1 MTNPYAPPQAGVD
14 DIPEPQAF
22 AVPADRGTRLGA
34 AILDSVVFV
43 LAVYLPLIVTLFS
56 TARMEMAPP
65 EEADQFERLAVGG
78 AVVGLI
84 GFVIWAWF
92 TLKFMARNSQSIAKK
107 WLQIKVVRAD
117 GSQVSLGRLILL
129 RNAVVWILSLIP
141 MFGIV
146 DVLFIFGESR
156 QCLHDRIADTIVI
169 KA

>member
-14 DIPEPQAF
+14 DISEPQAF

-169 KA
+169 NA

>member
-14 DIPEPQAF
+14 DISEPQAF
-22 AVPADRGTRLGA
+22 VVPADRGTRLGA
-34 AILDSVVFV
+34 AILDSVIFV
-43 LAVYLPLIVTLFS
+43 LAVYLPLMVTLFS
-56 TARMEMAPP
+56 TARMEVAP
-65 EEADQFERLAVGG
+65 EEADQFEQLAVGG
-78 AVVGLI
+78 AVVGLV
-84 GFVIWAWF
+84 GLAIWASF

-117 GSQVSLGRLILL
+117 GARVSLGRLILL
-129 RNAVVWILSLIP
+129 RNVVVWILSIIP
-141 MFGIV
+141 LFGII

>member
-14 DIPEPQAF
+14 DISEPQAF

-34 AILDSVVFV
+34 AILDSFVFV
-43 LAVYLPLIVTLFS
+43 LAVYLPLMVTLFS
-56 TARMEMAPP
+56 TARMEVAP

-84 GFVIWAWF
+84 GLVIWAWF

-107 WLQIKVVRAD
+107 WLRHQSGARRRFAGVARPPDPGCATSSY
-117 GSQVSLGRLILL
+117 GL
-129 RNAVVWILSLIP
+129 LSLIP
-141 MFGIV
+141 LFGIV

-156 QCLHDRIADTIVI
+156 QCLHDKIADTIVI

>member
-34 AILDSVVFV
+34 AILDSVLFV
-43 LAVYLPLIVTLFS
+43 LVVYLPLMVTAFS
-56 TARMEMAPP
+56 AARIEAAPD
-65 EEADQFERLAVGG
+65 EAEQFERLAVGG
-78 AVVGLI
+78 AVVALI
-84 GFVIWAWF
+84 GLLIWAWF

-117 GSQVSLGRLILL
+117 GSRVSLGRLILL
-129 RNAVVWILSLIP
+129 RNVVVWVLSMIP
-141 MFGIV
+141 LFGIV
-146 DVLFIFGESR
+146 DVLFIFGEAR
-156 QCLHDRIADTIVI
+156 QCLHDKIADTIVV

>member
-14 DIPEPQAF
+14 DIAEPHAF

-34 AILDSVVFV
+34 SILDGVVFV
-43 LAVYLPLIVTLFS
+43 LAVYLPLMVTLFS
-56 TARMEMAPP
+56 TARMEVAP

-78 AVVGLI
+78 AVVGLM

-117 GSQVSLGRLILL
+117 GSPVSLGRLILL
-129 RNAVVWILSLIP
+129 RNVVVWVLSLIP
-141 MFGIV
+141 MFGII

>member
-14 DIPEPQAF
+14 DISEPQAF

-43 LAVYLPLIVTLFS
+43 LAVYLPLMVTLFS
-56 TARMEMAPP
+56 TARMEVAP

-117 GSQVSLGRLILL
+117 GSRGVARPPDPAAQRRRVDSQPDSDVRHRRRAVHL
-129 RNAVVWILSLIP
+129 R
-141 MFGIV
+141 
-146 DVLFIFGESR
+146 
-156 QCLHDRIADTIVI
+156 
-169 KA
+169 